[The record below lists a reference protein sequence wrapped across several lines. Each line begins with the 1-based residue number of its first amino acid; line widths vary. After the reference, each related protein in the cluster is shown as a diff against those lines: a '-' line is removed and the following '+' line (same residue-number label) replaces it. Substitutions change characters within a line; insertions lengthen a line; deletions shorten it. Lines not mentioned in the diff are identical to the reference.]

1 MTNLVPYLTQNGV
14 LMRILKSNS
23 FLKKLGSK
31 FFMLLLFQFY
41 FSVIVNSQSVGKFF
55 IINGTI
61 EFSSK
66 AALETI
72 KANSKELKG
81 LIDPVSH
88 SVAFRVANNSF
99 LGFNSQLQRDH
110 FNENY
115 METDLYSNCTFTGKI
130 IDEVN
135 FFKDGI
141 YPVRAKGV
149 LNIKGVSQERIVK
162 GVIYIKDAELFLTS
176 EFFVSLSDHDIRI
189 PRIVQQKIAPEI
201 GVSLTAKMKVQK

>member
-1 MTNLVPYLTQNGV
+1 MKERNCYPFFEKSHPRFYMFLVLYLFFSLSVHSQNVG
-14 LMRILKSNS
+14 R
-23 FLKKLGSK
+23 
-31 FFMLLLFQFY
+31 Y
-41 FSVIVNSQSVGKFF
+41 AIVS
-55 IINGTI
+55 GTI

-66 AALETI
+66 ADLETI

-99 LGFNSQLQRDH
+99 IGFNSQLQHDH

-135 FFKDGI
+135 FKKDGE
-141 YPVRAKGV
+141 YTVRAKGV
-149 LNIKGVSQERIVK
+149 LKIKGVGQERIIK
-162 GVIYIKDAELFLTS
+162 GVIYIKGAELFLTS
-176 EFFVSLSDHDIRI
+176 EFIVSLSDYDIRI

-201 GVSLTAKMKVQK
+201 EVSLNAKMKIQ